1 MRFAEKTVADNSE
14 LVLKNP
20 NLGKDVNHSDNYFE
34 LFGLEPGFELDQAK
48 LLSQYR
54 NLQKELHPDRFVQA
68 DDHQKLVAV
77 QNTALVNEA
86 FQTLKI
92 PTSRAEYLLLQS
104 GVEIPRD
111 TTISDPMFLLSQ
123 MELRETMADISD
135 HADPEESLEKLRTE
149 VDQLS
154 DGIKQAFV
162 QHWTKGCEAELK
174 QAVLCVQKLKFY
186 DKLSAELN
194 HLEEQLLD

>member
-1 MRFAEKTVADNSE
+1 M
-14 LVLKNP
+14 
-20 NLGKDVNHSDNYFE
+20 NHSDNYFE
-34 LFGLEPGFELDQAK
+34 LFGLKAGFELDQTQ

-54 NLQKELHPDRFVQA
+54 SLQKELHPDRFVQA
-68 DDHQKLVAV
+68 DDHQKLLAV

-86 FQTLKI
+86 YQTLKT

-104 GVEIPRD
+104 GTEIPKNS
-111 TTISDPMFLLSQ
+111 TISDPVFLISQ
-123 MELRETMADISD
+123 MELRETMADIADSS
-135 HADPEESLEKLRTE
+135 DPEERLEQLRKE
-149 VDQLS
+149 VTQLS
-154 DGIKQAFV
+154 DGIKGAFV

-186 DKLSAELN
+186 DKLAAELN